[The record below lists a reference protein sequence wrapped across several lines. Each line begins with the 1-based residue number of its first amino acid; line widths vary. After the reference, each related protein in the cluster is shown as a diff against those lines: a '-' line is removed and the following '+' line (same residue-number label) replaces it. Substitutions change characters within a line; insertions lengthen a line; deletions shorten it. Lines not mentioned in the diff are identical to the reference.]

1 MRILP
6 HDFFFISGIYFENL
20 VLLSSSI
27 FFSSDYTAFSYA
39 YFFKEDCIF
48 RAVLSSQWY
57 WEDGT
62 KISRIPLPS
71 PDHAQ
76 PPPLSRLL
84 TRWCICHT
92 SPTLAHHRHTES
104 ITSVRVHFWRCTIY
118 EFRQIYPSLW
128 YYTEYVHCPKSPLC
142 SVHSCQPQLFF
153 KILII

>member
-27 FFSSDYTAFSYA
+27 FFSSDHTAFSYA

-71 PDHAQ
+71 PAHAQ

-92 SPTLAHHRHTES
+92 SPTLAHHRHTEC
-104 ITSVRVHFWRCTIY
+104 IT
-118 EFRQIYPSLW
+118 PSGLTFGVVQSMSSDK
-128 YYTEYVHCPKSPLC
+128 YIRHCGIIQSMFTALKVLCALFIPASPNCFL
-142 SVHSCQPQLFF
+142 
-153 KILII
+153 KY